1 MRGFPAPDLP
11 GFQWVDHPGAN
22 VLARSEATPW
32 VRYILESGDSLHAA
46 AASDRAALRLEGRE
60 PVFVIPAKIPQD
72 QERSAPARWAVK
84 RYARGGKVLPVLL
97 GDRFLRLGTPRPF
110 LETRVSEGARERGVP
125 TPRIMAAAVYPRGP
139 LYRGDLVTEF
149 VPDAADLVEALFD
162 TRRKGAAG
170 AAERLDALKA
180 AGSLIRTLARAGL
193 QHGDLHAG
201 NILLQWEGIVP
212 QAMILD
218 LDSARLLGPGTRS
231 ATGPMLRRLK
241 HSLGKWEA
249 RTGLR
254 LSDRE
259 WATLEEAA
267 VG

>member
-1 MRGFPAPDLP
+1 MRGFLAPDLP

-22 VLARSEATPW
+22 VLVRSEATSW
-32 VRYILESGDSLHAA
+32 VRYVLESGESLHAA
-46 AASDRAALRLEGRE
+46 AASDRAALILEGRE
-60 PVFVIPAKIPQD
+60 PVFVIPAKVPRD
-72 QERSAPARWAVK
+72 RGRSAPARWAVK

-110 LETRVSEGARERGVP
+110 LETRVSEEARERGIP
-125 TPRIMAAAVYPRGP
+125 TPRIVAAAVYASGP
-139 LYRGDLVTEF
+139 LYRGDLITEF
-149 VPDAADLVEALFD
+149 VPDATDLVEALFD

-180 AGSLIRTLARAGL
+180 AGSLICAMAGAGL

-201 NILLQWEGIVP
+201 NILLQWEGTVP

-218 LDSARLLGPGTRS
+218 LDSARLLRAGAPSSTRS
-231 ATGPMLRRLK
+231 MLGRLK
-241 HSLGKWEA
+241 HSLGKWEG

-254 LSDRE
+254 LSNRE
-259 WATLEEAA
+259 WSTLEEAA